1 MNMKILTAIILSVGL
16 SNTTA
21 AHSSE
26 WLPFV
31 ESTDGKVMLR
41 KNSFEVKRNKVG
53 SLILVGNFVSVKN
66 NVFDEASWFAIEA
79 KSCVN
84 RSFPTSIIG
93 GPFFAG
99 ATQDIVVY
107 EMPSVRKLS
116 WVGGGDEMIDVIAD
130 LMCDVAEAFSLTS
143 SLQK

>member
-16 SNTTA
+16 SNATA
-21 AHSSE
+21 AYSSE

-31 ESTDGKVMLR
+31 ESTDGKTMLR
-41 KNSFEVKRNKVG
+41 KNSFEVKRNKVE
-53 SLILVGNFVSVKN
+53 SMVLVGNFVSVRN
-66 NVFDEASWFAIEA
+66 NVFYEVSWYAIEA

-84 RSFPTSIIG
+84 RVGGSFFT
-93 GPFFAG
+93 G

-116 WVGGGDEMIDVIAD
+116 WVGGGDDIVDVVAD

-143 SLQK
+143 FLQK

>member
-1 MNMKILTAIILSVGL
+1 MKILTAIILSVGL

-26 WLPFV
+26 WFPFV

-53 SLILVGNFVSVKN
+53 SQMLVGNFVSVKN
-66 NVFDEASWFAIEA
+66 NVFDEGIWFAIEA

-107 EMPSVRKLS
+107 EMPGVRKLS

>member
-1 MNMKILTAIILSVGL
+1 MKILTAIILSVGL

-26 WLPFV
+26 WFPFV
-31 ESTDGKVMLR
+31 ESTDATDGKVMLR
-41 KNSFEVKRNKVG
+41 KNSFEVKRNKVE
-53 SLILVGNFVSVKN
+53 SLVLVGNFVSVKN

-84 RSFPTSIIG
+84 RSG

-107 EMPSVRKLS
+107 EMPGVRKLS
-116 WVGGGDEMIDVIAD
+116 WVGGGAEMIDVIAD